1 MAKRGKKY
9 IEAKKKIDRTKLYDL
24 DEAIQLVLDT
34 AYANFD
40 ETVDIAVR
48 LGVDP
53 RHSDQI
59 VRGACTLPHG
69 TGKEVKVLAFAKGE
83 KEKEAKEAGADYVG
97 AEEYVEKIKQG
108 WLDFDKVVATP
119 DMMRI
124 VGQLGKILGPRGLMP
139 NPKLGTV
146 TMDIGKVIKELKS
159 GRIEFRVDK
168 GANVHA
174 PMGKVSFGKE
184 KLKENILAFMDTL
197 MRLKPPSSKGTY
209 IRGITLSSTMGPGV
223 KVDPNSVRELL
234 KKHA

>member
-9 IEAKKKIDRTKLYDL
+9 IEAKRKVDRTKLYSL
-24 DEAIQLVLDT
+24 DDAIDLVLDT

-69 TGKEVKVLAFAKGE
+69 TGKKVRVLAFAKGE
-83 KEKEAKEAGADYVG
+83 KEKEAREAGADYVG
-97 AEEYVEKIKQG
+97 GEEYAEKIKKG
-108 WLDFDKVVATP
+108 WLEFDKVVATP
-119 DMMRI
+119 DMMKI
-124 VGQLGKILGPRGLMP
+124 VGSLGRILGPRGLMP

-146 TMDIGKVIKELKS
+146 TMDIGKVVKELKS
-159 GRIEFRVDK
+159 GRVEFRVDK

-174 PMGKVSFGKE
+174 PMGKVSFGRE
-184 KLKENILAFMDTL
+184 KLKENILTFMDTL
-197 MRLKPPSSKGTY
+197 IRLKPPASKGTY
-209 IRGITLSSTMGPGV
+209 IKNITISSTMGPGV
-223 KVDPNSVRELL
+223 KVDPSSIRELL
-234 KKHA
+234 KKHG

>member
-1 MAKRGKKY
+1 MARRGKKY
-9 IEAKKKIDRTKLYDL
+9 IEAKKKVDRTKLYSL
-24 DEAIQLVLDT
+24 DEAIDLVLDT

-69 TGKEVKVLAFAKGE
+69 TGKKVRVLAFAKGE
-83 KEKEAKEAGADYVG
+83 KEKEAREAGADYVG
-97 AEEYVEKIKQG
+97 GEEYAEKIKKG
-108 WLDFDKVVATP
+108 WLEFDKVVATP
-119 DMMRI
+119 DMMKI
-124 VGQLGKILGPRGLMP
+124 VGSLGRILGPRGLMP

-159 GRIEFRVDK
+159 GRVEFRVDK

-174 PMGKVSFGKE
+174 PIGKVSFGKE
-184 KLKENILAFMDTL
+184 KLKENILTFMDTL
-197 MRLKPPSSKGTY
+197 IRLKPPTSKGTY
-209 IRGITLSSTMGPGV
+209 IKNITLSSTMGPGV
-223 KVDPNSVRELL
+223 KVDPSSIRELL
-234 KKHA
+234 KKHG

>member
-9 IEAKKKIDRTKLYDL
+9 IEAKKKVDRVKRYDL
-24 DEAIQLVLDT
+24 DEALDLVLNT

-40 ETVDIAVR
+40 ETVDLAVR

-59 VRGACTLPHG
+59 VRGACNLPHG
-69 TGKEVKVLAFAKGE
+69 TGKEVKVLVFAKGE

-97 AEEYVEKIKQG
+97 GEELAEKIKEG

-119 DMMRI
+119 DMMKI
-124 VGQLGKILGPRGLMP
+124 VGTLGRILGPRGLMP

-146 TMDIGKVIKELKS
+146 TMDVGRVVKELKS
-159 GRIEFRVDK
+159 GRVEFRVDK

-174 PMGKVSFGKE
+174 PVGKVSFGKE
-184 KLKENILAFMDTL
+184 KLKENVLALLNTL
-197 MRLKPPSSKGTY
+197 MRLKPPTSKGTY

-223 KVDPNSVRELL
+223 KVDPNSVKELL
-234 KKHA
+234 KKYS

>member
-1 MAKRGKKY
+1 MARRGKKY
-9 IEAKKKIDRTKLYDL
+9 IEAKKKVDRTKLYSL
-24 DEAIQLVLDT
+24 DEAIDLVLDT

-69 TGKEVKVLAFAKGE
+69 TGKKVRVLAFAKGE
-83 KEKEAKEAGADYVG
+83 KEKEAREAGADYVG
-97 AEEYVEKIKQG
+97 GEEYAERIKKG
-108 WLDFDKVVATP
+108 WLEFDKVVATP
-119 DMMRI
+119 DMMKI
-124 VGQLGKILGPRGLMP
+124 VGSLGRILGPRGLMP

-159 GRIEFRVDK
+159 GRVEFRVDK

-174 PMGKVSFGKE
+174 PIGKVSFGKE
-184 KLKENILAFMDTL
+184 KLKENILTFMDTL
-197 MRLKPPSSKGTY
+197 IRLKPPTSKGTY
-209 IRGITLSSTMGPGV
+209 IKNITLSSTMGPGV
-223 KVDPNSVRELL
+223 KVDPSSIRELL
-234 KKHA
+234 KRHG